1 MKKKLVLV
9 ITVLVVALIVV
20 TLFSN
25 RAAMEKKAKIVAITS
40 YPVSVVTAA
49 KQKLDETFS
58 QVGVIVSNNDVEV
71 ASELQG
77 KVTAVYVKEGS
88 HVSPGSPLVKVDDM
102 VPEANYA
109 SAKSSYE
116 KALNDWK
123 RMQGLYQDGLISKTD
138 LETSQQVYS
147 AAEAGFVN
155 AKRQYQNSI
164 ITSSISGIVTAR
176 PVNIGTMVNNGMVV
190 ATVIDNSLFKV
201 QLNIAEQYA
210 FKLRVGDPVGITS
223 EVYPG
228 IQFQGRIDTIS
239 AKADAAHTYPVQIL
253 LANNKQYPLKSGMF
267 GTSAFTIRN
276 QDIITI
282 PRESI
287 IGSVKSAQ
295 VYIVEDGIAKLR
307 SILVSTVAGTVVG
320 IKQGLREGEVVVVN
334 GQNNLQDN
342 ARVEIVK
349 N

>member
-164 ITSSISGIVTAR
+164 ITS
-176 PVNIGTMVNNGMVV
+176 
-190 ATVIDNSLFKV
+190 
-201 QLNIAEQYA
+201 
-210 FKLRVGDPVGITS
+210 
-223 EVYPG
+223 
-228 IQFQGRIDTIS
+228 
-239 AKADAAHTYPVQIL
+239 
-253 LANNKQYPLKSGMF
+253 
-267 GTSAFTIRN
+267 
-276 QDIITI
+276 
-282 PRESI
+282 
-287 IGSVKSAQ
+287 
-295 VYIVEDGIAKLR
+295 
-307 SILVSTVAGTVVG
+307 
-320 IKQGLREGEVVVVN
+320 
-334 GQNNLQDN
+334 
-342 ARVEIVK
+342 
-349 N
+349 